1 MDAAAAATHGYERC
15 MPGGIAMF
23 YGFMELD
30 AMDDRYR
37 QCPEGAVYSMLA
49 FVVSRFDRC

>member
-37 QCPEGAVYSMLA
+37 QCPEGAVYSMLV